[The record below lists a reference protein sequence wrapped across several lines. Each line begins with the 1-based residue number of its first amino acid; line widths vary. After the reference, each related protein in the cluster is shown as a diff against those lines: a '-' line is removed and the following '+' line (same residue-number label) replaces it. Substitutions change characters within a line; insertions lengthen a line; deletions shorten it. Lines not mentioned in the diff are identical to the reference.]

1 MIFDMDTMV
10 FFLISV
16 MMGMFS
22 YSLFGFEPTIIVILL
37 FIVAKMRN

>member
-1 MIFDMDTMV
+1 MEFNIDKVV

-37 FIVAKMRN
+37 FIIAKMRN

>member
-1 MIFDMDTMV
+1 MIYDMDTMV

-37 FIVAKMRN
+37 FIIAKMRN